1 MTDHDTRSAQGPDPD
16 STGRDEQLLLDY
28 TLGRCRREVAEG
40 VAKRLAGDEDFA
52 RRHEALRHTLAA
64 LDRLPEADP
73 PEDLVDRTVAR
84 IESARRTEE
93 LLVREELS
101 RRRAFWPT
109 FSVRELTA
117 VAAVL
122 VLMVSVFVPSLQ
134 YARKRGQRS
143 LCASNVGQIGYA
155 LQTYASS
162 HDDLLPACYMPT
174 DRWLARGD
182 DRTVASTSAGLF
194 SLVRQEYA
202 SPVVFQCPAVGGPS
216 FVVQAGAQDF
226 PAGKF
231 ISYSYQH
238 AVGGNVLSRSDPVL
252 ASHADRMAILG
263 DDNPLFADGD
273 FHPSKLSDCLSD
285 NHGGIGQNV
294 LFLDGHVSWSSEAT
308 VGVRRNN
315 IYLVEGVKEY
325 TGDER
330 PAHRTDSFLLPAY
343 SVARPR

>member
-1 MTDHDTRSAQGPDPD
+1 MTDHEPRPADVPDPACT
-16 STGRDEQLLLDY
+16 SEDEQRLIDY
-28 TLGRCRREVAEG
+28 VLGRCEPDVAES
-40 VAKRLAGDEDFA
+40 LA
-52 RRHEALRHTLAA
+52 RRLDCDEPLARRCEDLRRTFAA
-64 LDRLPEADP
+64 LDRLGEAEP
-73 PEDLVDRTVAR
+73 PDDLVDRTVAR
-84 IESARRTEE
+84 VVSARRTEE

-117 VAAVL
+117 IAAVL

-134 YARKRGQRS
+134 YARRRSQRS

-155 LQTYASS
+155 LQNYASG

-174 DRWLARGD
+174 DRWLPRGE
-182 DRTVASTSAGLF
+182 DRAVASTSAGLF
-194 SLVRQEYA
+194 ALVRQEYA

-238 AVGGNVLSRSDPVL
+238 AVGGNVLSRNDPVL
-252 ASHADRMAILG
+252 AAHADRMAILG
-263 DDNPLFADGD
+263 DDNPLFADGE
-273 FHPSKLSDCLSD
+273 FHPSKVSDCVSD
-285 NHGGIGQNV
+285 NHAGDGQNV
-294 LFLDGHVSWSSEAT
+294 LFLDGHVTWSPEAT

-315 IYLVEGVKEY
+315 IYLVDGVRDY

-343 SVARPR
+343 SVGR